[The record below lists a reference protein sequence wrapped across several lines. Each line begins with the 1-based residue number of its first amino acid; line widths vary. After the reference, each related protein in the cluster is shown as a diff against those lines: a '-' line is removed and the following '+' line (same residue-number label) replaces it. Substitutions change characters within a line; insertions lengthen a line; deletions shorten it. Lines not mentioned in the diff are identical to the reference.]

1 MFEKELQTY
10 LKAAAPALPC
20 AEARAAFAAY
30 VRGAAQDVCGGDPQT
45 DFAAAAAQL
54 GTDPEQAARDFV
66 QSQSPETLAR
76 WQAAARRRKVRLRLA
91 VGLTIGVLA
100 VLVAF
105 FVVTKGVLLVNTET
119 TIINWGD
126 TDMTQE
132 ELDQITQQI
141 SEQIAKEHENDGT
154 K

>member
-30 VRGAAQDVCGGDPQT
+30 VRGAAQDVCGADPEV
-45 DFAAAAAQL
+45 DFTTVVAQL
-54 GTDPEQAARDFV
+54 GADPEQAARDFA

-76 WQAAARRRKVRLRLA
+76 WQAAARRRKVRLRLT

-105 FVVTKGVLLVNTET
+105 FVVTKGVLLINTET
-119 TIINWGD
+119 TYIDFGD
-126 TDMTQE
+126 TDMTLE
-132 ELDQITQQI
+132 EQAEAALELTKP
-141 SEQIAKEHENDGT
+141 KE
-154 K
+154 

>member
-30 VRGAAQDVCGGDPQT
+30 VRGAAQDVCGADPEV
-45 DFAAAAAQL
+45 DFTTVVAQL
-54 GTDPEQAARDFV
+54 GADPEQAARDFV

-76 WQAAARRRKVRLRLA
+76 WQAAARRRKVRLRLT

-100 VLVAF
+100 ALVTF
-105 FVVTKGVLLVNTET
+105 FVVTKGVLLINTET
-119 TIINWGD
+119 TYIDFGD
-126 TDMTQE
+126 TNMTLE
-132 ELDQITQQI
+132 EQAEAALELTKP
-141 SEQIAKEHENDGT
+141 KE
-154 K
+154 

>member
-30 VRGAAQDVCGGDPQT
+30 VRGAAQDVCGADPEVEFT
-45 DFAAAAAQL
+45 TVAAQL
-54 GTDPEQAARDFV
+54 GADPEQAARDFA

-76 WQAAARRRKVRLRLA
+76 WQAAARRRKVRLRLT

-100 VLVAF
+100 ALVTF
-105 FVVTKGVLLVNTET
+105 FVVTKGVLLINTET
-119 TIINWGD
+119 TYIDFGD
-126 TDMTQE
+126 TDMTLE
-132 ELDQITQQI
+132 EQAEAALELTKP
-141 SEQIAKEHENDGT
+141 KE
-154 K
+154 

>member
-30 VRGAAQDVCGGDPQT
+30 VRGAAQDVCGADPEVEFT
-45 DFAAAAAQL
+45 TVAAQL
-54 GTDPEQAARDFV
+54 GADPEQAARDFV
-66 QSQSPETLAR
+66 QSQSPKMLAR

-100 VLVAF
+100 ALVTF
-105 FVVTKGVLLVNTET
+105 FVVTKGVLLINTET
-119 TIINWGD
+119 TYIDFGD
-126 TDMTQE
+126 TDMTLE
-132 ELDQITQQI
+132 EQAEAALELTKP
-141 SEQIAKEHENDGT
+141 KE
-154 K
+154 

>member
-30 VRGAAQDVCGGDPQT
+30 VRGAAQDVCGGDPQA

-54 GTDPEQAARDFV
+54 GADPEQAARDFV
-66 QSQSPETLAR
+66 QSHSPETLAR

-105 FVVTKGVLLVNTET
+105 FVVTKGVLLINTET
-119 TIINWGD
+119 TYIDFGD
-126 TDMTQE
+126 TDMTLE
-132 ELDQITQQI
+132 EQAEAALELTKP
-141 SEQIAKEHENDGT
+141 KE
-154 K
+154 

>member
-1 MFEKELQTY
+1 MFEKEVQTY

-30 VRGAAQDVCGGDPQT
+30 VRGAAQDVCGGDPRA
-45 DFAAAAAQL
+45 DFTTVAAQL
-54 GTDPEQAARDFV
+54 GADPEQAARDFV

-91 VGLTIGVLA
+91 VGLIIGVLA

-105 FVVTKGVLLVNTET
+105 FVVTKGVLLINTET
-119 TIINWGD
+119 TYIDFGD
-126 TDMTQE
+126 TDMTLE
-132 ELDQITQQI
+132 EQAEAALELTKP
-141 SEQIAKEHENDGT
+141 KE
-154 K
+154 

>member
-30 VRGAAQDVCGGDPQT
+30 VRGAAQDVCGGDPQA

-54 GTDPEQAARDFV
+54 GADPEQAARDFV

-91 VGLTIGVLA
+91 VGLIIGVLA
-100 VLVAF
+100 ALVAF
-105 FVVTKGVLLVNTET
+105 FVVTKGVLLINTET
-119 TIINWGD
+119 TYIDFGD
-126 TDMTQE
+126 TDMTLE
-132 ELDQITQQI
+132 EQAEAALELTKP
-141 SEQIAKEHENDGT
+141 KE
-154 K
+154 

>member
-30 VRGAAQDVCGGDPQT
+30 VRGAAQDVCGADPEV
-45 DFAAAAAQL
+45 DFTTVVAQL
-54 GTDPEQAARDFV
+54 GADPEQAARDFV

-76 WQAAARRRKVRLRLA
+76 WQAAARRRKVRLRLT

-100 VLVAF
+100 ALVTF
-105 FVVTKGVLLVNTET
+105 FVVTKGVLLINTET
-119 TIINWGD
+119 TYIDFGD
-126 TDMTQE
+126 TDMTPE
-132 ELDQITQQI
+132 EQADAALELTKP
-141 SEQIAKEHENDGT
+141 KE
-154 K
+154 

>member
-20 AEARAAFAAY
+20 AEARAAFVAY
-30 VRGAAQDVCGGDPQT
+30 VRGAARDVCGGDPQA
-45 DFAAAAAQL
+45 DFATAAAQL
-54 GTDPEQAARDFV
+54 GGDPEQAARDFV

-100 VLVAF
+100 VLAAF
-105 FVVTKGVLLVNTET
+105 FVVTKGVLLINTET
-119 TIINWGD
+119 TYIDFGD
-126 TDMTQE
+126 TDMTLE
-132 ELDQITQQI
+132 EQAEAALELTKP
-141 SEQIAKEHENDGT
+141 KE
-154 K
+154 

>member
-30 VRGAAQDVCGGDPQT
+30 VRGAAQDVCGADPEV
-45 DFAAAAAQL
+45 DFTTVVAQL
-54 GTDPEQAARDFV
+54 GADPEQAARDFV

-76 WQAAARRRKVRLRLA
+76 WQAAARRRKVRLRLT

-100 VLVAF
+100 ALVTF
-105 FVVTKGVLLVNTET
+105 FVVTKGVLLINTET
-119 TIINWGD
+119 TYIDFGD
-126 TDMTQE
+126 TDMTLE
-132 ELDQITQQI
+132 EQAEAALELTKP
-141 SEQIAKEHENDGT
+141 KE
-154 K
+154 

>member
-30 VRGAAQDVCGGDPQT
+30 VRGAAQDVCGGDPQA

-66 QSQSPETLAR
+66 QSQSSETLAR
-76 WQAAARRRKVRLRLA
+76 WQAAARRRKIRLRLA
-91 VGLTIGVLA
+91 VGLIIGVLA
-100 VLVAF
+100 ALVAF
-105 FVVTKGVLLVNTET
+105 FVVTKGVLLINTET
-119 TIINWGD
+119 TYIDFGD
-126 TDMTQE
+126 TDMTLE
-132 ELDQITQQI
+132 EQAEAALELTKP
-141 SEQIAKEHENDGT
+141 KE
-154 K
+154 

>member
-30 VRGAAQDVCGGDPQT
+30 VRGAAQDVCGGDPQA
-45 DFAAAAAQL
+45 DFTTAAAQL
-54 GTDPEQAARDFV
+54 GTDPEQSARDFA

-76 WQAAARRRKVRLRLA
+76 WQAAARRRKVRLRLT

-132 ELDQITQQI
+132 EMLEKAMEITQP
-141 SEQIAKEHENDGT
+141 KE
-154 K
+154 

>member
-30 VRGAAQDVCGGDPQT
+30 VRGAAQDVCGADPEV
-45 DFAAAAAQL
+45 DFTTVVAQL
-54 GTDPEQAARDFV
+54 GADPEQAARDFV

-76 WQAAARRRKVRLRLA
+76 WQAAARRRKVRLRLT

-100 VLVAF
+100 ALVTF

-132 ELDQITQQI
+132 EMLEKAMEITQP
-141 SEQIAKEHENDGT
+141 KE
-154 K
+154 

>member
-30 VRGAAQDVCGGDPQT
+30 VRGAAQDVCGGDLQV
-45 DFAAAAAQL
+45 DFATAAAQL

-100 VLVAF
+100 ALVAF

-119 TIINWGD
+119 TIVNWGN

-132 ELDQITQQI
+132 DMLEKAMEITQP
-141 SEQIAKEHENDGT
+141 KE
-154 K
+154 

>member
-30 VRGAAQDVCGGDPQT
+30 VRGAAQDVCGGDLQA

-105 FVVTKGVLLVNTET
+105 FVVTKGVLLINTET
-119 TIINWGD
+119 TYIDFGD
-126 TDMTQE
+126 TDMTLE
-132 ELDQITQQI
+132 EQAEAALELTKP
-141 SEQIAKEHENDGT
+141 KE
-154 K
+154 

>member
-20 AEARAAFAAY
+20 AEARASFAAY
-30 VRGAAQDVCGGDPQT
+30 VRGAAQDVCGGDPQA

-54 GTDPEQAARDFV
+54 GADPEQAARDFV

-105 FVVTKGVLLVNTET
+105 FVVTKGVLLINTET
-119 TIINWGD
+119 TYIDFGD
-126 TDMTQE
+126 TDMTLE
-132 ELDQITQQI
+132 EQAEAALELTKP
-141 SEQIAKEHENDGT
+141 KE
-154 K
+154 

>member
-30 VRGAAQDVCGGDPQT
+30 VRGAAQDVCGADPEV
-45 DFAAAAAQL
+45 DFTTVVAQL
-54 GTDPEQAARDFV
+54 GADPEQAARDFV
-66 QSQSPETLAR
+66 QSQSPKMLAR

-100 VLVAF
+100 ALVTF
-105 FVVTKGVLLVNTET
+105 FVVTKGVLLINTET
-119 TIINWGD
+119 TYIDFGD
-126 TDMTQE
+126 TDMTLE
-132 ELDQITQQI
+132 EQAEAALELTKP
-141 SEQIAKEHENDGT
+141 KE
-154 K
+154 